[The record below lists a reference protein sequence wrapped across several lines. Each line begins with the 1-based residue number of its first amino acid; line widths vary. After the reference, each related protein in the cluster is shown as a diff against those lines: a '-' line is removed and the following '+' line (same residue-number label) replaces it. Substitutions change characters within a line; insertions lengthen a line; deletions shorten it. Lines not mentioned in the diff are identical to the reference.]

1 MPLKIT
7 PSKKPPPVAKRSSL
21 RNRSYEVQPASGR
34 KVYPSRDF
42 AAPVRPPP
50 LTDEEV
56 AALQASCQS
65 SRSVLRYDSAQS
77 LFEVAPDISGA
88 ANLLVL
94 SDPSQ
99 SPSEIARRQS
109 LEDQLSSQ
117 LTTSRRSASTSR
129 NVILAPVRDDV
140 CRDVLINSPPASAVC
155 TSILIDATSIPV
167 SAVTS
172 SVSAVDTNSSVELP
186 TSVVDS
192 TSVLSTPS
200 SDVNPTS
207 VGESRTMVNPISG
220 LLTSLTEQQQQ

>member
-1 MPLKIT
+1 MNCSTLGFGSSEVCSTLSAFLNIMPLKIT
-7 PSKKPPPVAKRSSL
+7 PSKKPLPVGKRSSL

-42 AAPVRPPP
+42 VAPVRPPP

-56 AALQASCQS
+56 AALQTFNHF
-65 SRSVLRYDSAQS
+65 SRSVLRYDPAQS
-77 LFEVAPDISGA
+77 LFEVAPDISGGES
-88 ANLLVL
+88 LVL

-99 SPSEIARRQS
+99 SPPEIARQQS
-109 LEDQLSSQ
+109 LDSQLSSQ

-140 CRDVLINSPPASAVC
+140 CRDVSINFPPASAVC

-172 SVSAVDTNSSVELP
+172 SVSSSDTNSSVALP
-186 TSVVDS
+186 NSVV
-192 TSVLSTPS
+192 V
-200 SDVNPTS
+200 
-207 VGESRTMVNPISG
+207 
-220 LLTSLTEQQQQ
+220 